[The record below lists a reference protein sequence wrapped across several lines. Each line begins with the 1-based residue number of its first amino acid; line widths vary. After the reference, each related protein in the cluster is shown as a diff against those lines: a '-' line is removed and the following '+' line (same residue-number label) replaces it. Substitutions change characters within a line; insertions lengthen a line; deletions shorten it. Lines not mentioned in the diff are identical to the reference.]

1 MYEITL
7 TNCAFKSILQL
18 YMSNALD
25 KDSVKK
31 IAKLARISSN
41 PSEEFLEKYSKEL
54 NSIVEYVG
62 KLKELDTTGISAT
75 DGIRTI
81 TVSQLREDNPP
92 QDIKEYMRIRQ
103 NIINN
108 FPAKQGDLLIVPGV
122 FE

>member
-1 MYEITL
+1 
-7 TNCAFKSILQL
+7 
-18 YMSNALD
+18 MSNALD
-25 KDSVKK
+25 KNSVKK
-31 IAKLARISSN
+31 IAGLARISAD

-81 TVSQLREDNPP
+81 TVNRLREDNPP
-92 QDIKEYMRIRQ
+92 QDAEQYRRIRQ

>member
-1 MYEITL
+1 
-7 TNCAFKSILQL
+7 
-18 YMSNALD
+18 MSSALD
-25 KDSVKK
+25 DNSVRK
-31 IAKLARISSN
+31 IARLARISAN
-41 PSEEFLEKYSKEL
+41 PSDDFLEKYGKEL

-81 TVSQLREDNPP
+81 TLSQLREDNPP
-92 QDIKEYMRIRQ
+92 QDIEEYRRIRQ

-108 FPAKQGDLLIVPGV
+108 FPVKQGDLLIVPGV